1 LTLPVR
7 WQGRRYRALNP
18 LAPQDGALLRAISRG
33 EWALAGF
40 RNRDLCRLL
49 YGAKPK
55 DARCAR
61 RQSAAMGRRL
71 RLLRAHGLIR
81 KIPRTHRYT
90 LSEQGR
96 TLVTALVAAQQ
107 ADTQKLTALA
117 A

>member
-1 LTLPVR
+1 LTLAVG
-7 WQGRRYRALNP
+7 WQGRRYRAINP
-18 LAPQDGALLRAISRG
+18 LEPHDGALLQAISRG

-40 RNRDLCRLL
+40 RNRDIRRDL
-49 YGAKPK
+49 YGPKPR
-55 DARCAR
+55 DARHAR
-61 RQSAAMGRRL
+61 RQSAAVGRRL

-90 LSEQGR
+90 FTAYGR
-96 TLVTALVAAQQ
+96 NLVTALIVAQH

>member
-1 LTLPVR
+1 MPSI
-7 WQGRRYRALNP
+7 NP
-18 LAPQDGALLRAISRG
+18 LAPQDGALLRAIGRG
-33 EWALAGF
+33 EWAVTGF
-40 RNRDLCRLL
+40 RNRDLCRCL

-61 RQSAAMGRRL
+61 RQSAAMSRRL

-81 KIPRTHRYT
+81 KIPRTHRYS

-96 TLVTALVAAQQ
+96 NLVTALVAAQQ